1 MPSCVAWL
9 TNSLVGGFRGPVPT
23 QRAARIWTIAPHRQT
38 RLHQLPSGLL
48 WFLTQTPG
56 RTGNA
61 NPTVKLSVSKPFPTG
76 SIGRKVGHGGRA
88 HKRTHTHPAPR
99 PLLPLGLVLTASL
112 SGNSTDTFLLRLRG
126 ASRSSNTAT
135 SYRQWSNA
143 TCDTS
148 ARTSTGYPA
157 FPLFGFRLQ
166 PRCTAQ
172 HSGRLLPATKQAT
185 HGTATRGDVTVTC
198 IFNLTASHC
207 AGVKGTV

>member
-1 MPSCVAWL
+1 MDYSSASPDA
-9 TNSLVGGFRGPVPT
+9 
-23 QRAARIWTIAPHRQT
+23 
-38 RLHQLPSGLL
+38 LHQLPSGLL
-48 WFLTQTPG
+48 WFLTQTPAGQAMHTPAVQQLGSQTLPDRVHWAQGWTRG
-56 RTGNA
+56 RTRSHA
-61 NPTVKLSVSKPFPTG
+61 P
-76 SIGRKVGHGGRA
+76 
-88 HKRTHTHPAPR
+88 HPAPR

-135 SYRQWSNA
+135 SYRQWSHA

-172 HSGRLLPATKQAT
+172 HSGRLLPTAKQAT

-198 IFNLTASHC
+198 IYNLTASHC